1 MARPRMRDNLSFS
14 VPEHIR
20 KKIEA
25 MAEQEDCSMSEVAR
39 AVLYTGLRVKEAES
53 KV

>member
-20 KKIEA
+20 KKLKLW
-25 MAEQEDCSMSEVAR
+25 Q
-39 AVLYTGLRVKEAES
+39 S
-53 KV
+53 KKTAA